1 MSVNKYQPHILVLP
15 EDRANS
21 EIANGFLLNS
31 KLNERSIQVLPFV
44 RGWKTVV
51 EKFTDDFVPTMR
63 LYPARRIVLL
73 IDFDEKEN
81 RFGYVEERIP
91 DDLKDRVFVLGV
103 LSEPEKL
110 RSNLKRNFEDIGEAL
125 SRDCSNNTDVVWQH
139 DLLNHN
145 TDELKRMVSSVKPF
159 LFS

>member
-1 MSVNKYQPHILVLP
+1 M
-15 EDRANS
+15 
-21 EIANGFLLNS
+21 
-31 KLNERSIQVLPFV
+31 
-44 RGWKTVV
+44 
-51 EKFTDDFVPTMR
+51 
-63 LYPARRIVLL
+63 L